1 MQYYKIDPELFGNQ
15 WAYALPY
22 TNCLNYDHNK
32 QEAYCPLC
40 KRGVGGSI
48 WLGPFKVYLSS
59 SKIPNIIYGTNF
71 DILWDKSTVEKFK
84 KSQLRGIDFFQN
96 FEVFYRGK
104 QIDMLYFAP
113 VFAYSNK
120 KLSYAKRLNEQ
131 RQQNKSLP
139 KCSLCMRSNGRLSEL
154 YFDDVYEYDIFKI
167 YERPGE
173 LFCNDRFKRFC
184 EDNAISNIL
193 EFMKP
198 IVQ

>member
-1 MQYYKIDPELFGNQ
+1 MQYYKIDPDRFGKK

-32 QEAYCPLC
+32 KEAYCPLC
-40 KRGVGGSI
+40 KRAVGGSV

-59 SKIPNIIYGTNF
+59 AKTPNVMYGTNF
-71 DILWDKSTVEKFK
+71 DVLWDKSTVEKFQK
-84 KSQLRGIDFFQN
+84 TQLRGIDSFQS
-96 FEVFYRGK
+96 FEVFYKGK
-104 QIDMLYFAP
+104 KTDLLYWAP

-120 KLSYAKRLNEQ
+120 KLSYAKELNEQ
-131 RQQNKSLP
+131 RKQDKSLP
-139 KCSLCMRSNGRLSEL
+139 KCSLCKKTNNRFYDI
-154 YFDDVYEYDIFKI
+154 YFDDVDEYDIFKI

-173 LFCNDRFKRFC
+173 LFCNERFKQFC

-198 IVQ
+198 IIT